1 MPWIESSRRKRTQST
16 ERAGEV
22 SQIEHSGGS
31 TRETLLFCFPAF
43 LPRGRPE
50 QRGEDEQGRWL
61 RTEGIRCPRKGMYGA
76 EEVEVQK
83 VSVGMDTQESRRSRV
98 SWD

>member
-1 MPWIESSRRKRTQST
+1 
-16 ERAGEV
+16 
-22 SQIEHSGGS
+22 
-31 TRETLLFCFPAF
+31 
-43 LPRGRPE
+43 
-50 QRGEDEQGRWL
+50 
-61 RTEGIRCPRKGMYGA
+61 MYGA